1 LLPYAKNLAIA
12 IFSTR
17 HDKRRMNNFDEIEV
31 RRLAIA
37 ESYLSLPAAIPG
49 ARPTLSMVRTA
60 LGPLMRKG
68 LVAKNDTVLLR
79 RNAEPGSQA
88 GIKNLLR

>member
-1 LLPYAKNLAIA
+1 LLPYAKNLAVA

-17 HDKRRMNNFDEIEV
+17 HDMRRMNKFDEIEV
-31 RRLAIA
+31 RRPAIA
-37 ESYLSLPAAIPG
+37 KSYLSLPAVIPG
-49 ARPTLSMVRTA
+49 ASPTLSMVRTA
-60 LGPLMRKG
+60 LGRLMRKG
-68 LVAKNDTVLLR
+68 LVAKYETVLLR